1 MLCVPS
7 GGLLPLAENPEKDQS
22 GRSSERGGKKKEVCF
37 RDSPHVADFLH
48 GTASIRGYEMTSPL
62 FPPFPPPLCGE
73 SMSEWRFM
81 PKTLK
86 TKYHSRVLASTTGC
100 LGVGLSFL
108 HVTLGIVGPRIIQ
121 RFAFVTK
128 QQRSETWP
136 RRQVTGERNLR
147 SQVDDM
153 SSGERKSGSFIE
165 SRSSVA
171 RLNKCNAENILS

>member
-1 MLCVPS
+1 
-7 GGLLPLAENPEKDQS
+7 
-22 GRSSERGGKKKEVCF
+22 
-37 RDSPHVADFLH
+37 
-48 GTASIRGYEMTSPL
+48 
-62 FPPFPPPLCGE
+62 
-73 SMSEWRFM
+73 M

-86 TKYHSRVLASTTGC
+86 TKYHSHVDTRVLASTTGC

-108 HVTLGIVGPRIIQ
+108 HVTPGIVGPRIIQ

-136 RRQVTGERNLR
+136 RRQVTGERNLG

-153 SSGERKSGSFIE
+153 SSGERKSGSFVE

-171 RLNKCNAENILS
+171 WLNKCNAGNILSQLAV

>member
-7 GGLLPLAENPEKDQS
+7 GGLLSLAENPEKDQS
-22 GRSSERGGKKKEVCF
+22 GRSSERGGKKKESAF
-37 RDSPHVADFLH
+37 ATPHTSQTSYMGQRAY
-48 GTASIRGYEMTSPL
+48 GYEMTSPL
-62 FPPFPPPLCGE
+62 SSPYPLCGE

-153 SSGERKSGSFIE
+153 SSGERKSDSFIE

>member
-1 MLCVPS
+1 MLCVPP
-7 GGLLPLAENPEKDQS
+7 GGLLPLAENPGKDRS
-22 GRSSERGGKKKEVCF
+22 GRSSERGGKKKESAFATSCMGQ
-37 RDSPHVADFLH
+37 RAY
-48 GTASIRGYEMTSPL
+48 GYEMTSPPS
-62 FPPFPPPLCGE
+62 FPLYGGVYERMTIYAENFKDKISFARPCI
-73 SMSEWRFM
+73 
-81 PKTLK
+81 
-86 TKYHSRVLASTTGC
+86 STTGC

-136 RRQVTGERNLR
+136 RRQVTGERNLG

-153 SSGERKSGSFIE
+153 SSGGRKSGSFVE

-171 RLNKCNAENILS
+171 WLNKCNAGNILSQLVVRKNVT